1 MNSVRLSICICTI
14 NRADFIKQT
23 LESIIPQMTEEVEL
37 VLVDSSSNTE
47 TEEIVREFRGQ
58 CDNLC
63 YVRDLERW
71 GFGKAYAK
79 AVEKAQGDYCWL
91 FTDDDLVRAGAVAAI
106 LESSRKD
113 YSLIVVNAEVR
124 NEDLGKLLE
133 DRRVPV
139 SKDRVYSP
147 KPDDQDRLLADTGM
161 YLTFIGAVVIRR
173 DLWNQRIKEEYF
185 PSMFIHMIIIFASRL
200 PGDALLIADP
210 WIVIRYG
217 NALWRPKSFGIWMF
231 EFPSLVWSFDEFED
245 WAKERVERREP
256 WRRLRRL
263 LMIRAMD
270 RYSVEQY
277 NLWLKPRL
285 KPGLNKLLARAI
297 ASAPVTPLNLLGQLF
312 LLLTGKVPGLIWLDL
327 RAWRTEQLR
336 RRRSKVLHAT
346 RP

>member
-200 PGDALLIADP
+200 PGDACSSQILGSLFDTEMLSGDQRALESGCLNFR
-210 WIVIRYG
+210 VLYG
-217 NALWRPKSFGIWMF
+217 HSTNLEIG
-231 EFPSLVWSFDEFED
+231 
-245 WAKERVERREP
+245 RRNG
-256 WRRLRRL
+256 WKG
-263 LMIRAMD
+263 A
-270 RYSVEQY
+270 
-277 NLWLKPRL
+277 NL
-285 KPGLNKLLARAI
+285 GGDCAAC
-297 ASAPVTPLNLLGQLF
+297 
-312 LLLTGKVPGLIWLDL
+312 
-327 RAWRTEQLR
+327 
-336 RRRSKVLHAT
+336 
-346 RP
+346 

>member
-1 MNSVRLSICICTI
+1 MSFVQLSICISTI
-14 NRADFIKQT
+14 NRADFIRKT
-23 LESIIPQMTEEVEL
+23 LESIVPQVTDEVEL
-37 VLVDSSSNTE
+37 IIVDSSSDSATE
-47 TEEIVREFRGQ
+47 AVVRSFEAQG
-58 CDNLC
+58 DNLR
-63 YVRDLERW
+63 YLKSKV
-71 GFGKAYAK
+71 GFAEAYSK
-79 AVEKAQGDYCWL
+79 AVELARGDYCWL
-91 FTDDDLVRAGAVAAI
+91 FTDDDLLKPGAVSAVLEAI
-106 LESSRKD
+106 RKN
-113 YSLIVVNAEVR
+113 YSLILVNSEVR
-124 NEDLGKLLE
+124 NEDLRTCLQV
-133 DRRVPV
+133 RRVPQL
-139 SKDRVYSP
+139 DNRVYSP
-147 KPDDQDRLLADTGM
+147 EPMEQDQLLADTGM
-161 YLTFIGAVVIRR
+161 YLTFIGAVVIQRA
-173 DLWNQRIKEEYF
+173 LWNQRIREEDF
-185 PSMFIHMIIIFASRL
+185 RSMFIHMIVIFGSRL
-200 PGDALLIADP
+200 PGDTLFIAYP

-231 EFPSLVWSFDEFED
+231 EFPSLLWSFDEFGD

-297 ASAPVTPLNLLGQLF
+297 ASAPVTPLNLLGQFF